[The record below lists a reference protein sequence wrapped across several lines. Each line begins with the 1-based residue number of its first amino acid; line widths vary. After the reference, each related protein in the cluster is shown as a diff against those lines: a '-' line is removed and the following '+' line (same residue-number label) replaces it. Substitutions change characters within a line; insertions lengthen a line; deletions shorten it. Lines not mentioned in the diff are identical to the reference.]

1 MSHGTCKLFSSLAP
15 IKSKTKSLW
24 VSFATYPGGLGER
37 EVSISSQLMKFS
49 LQGTCAH
56 ATGIQLAPEGRTRLG
71 ERAAVGSV
79 LRANI

>member
-37 EVSISSQLMKFS
+37 EVSISSRLMKFS